1 MRLLLD
7 KAQVIGAIG
16 CRMDCRSRP
25 SLGGKVQTGGT
36 AAVHRPTTAMSR
48 PLNISEAASAAG
60 VSTKMIR
67 HYEQIGL
74 ISPAVRTEAGYRQ
87 YTVRDVSVLR
97 FIRQARR
104 LDFSMAQI
112 ADLLSLWTDRARTSR
127 EVKAIAQQHLQ
138 TVNERLRDL
147 QDMQAQLQALVEAC
161 HGDEQPTCAIL
172 DELALPGERGAQPV
186 RLGPPR
192 TKAADARGQASSP
205 QARGNPAADL
215 MAWTRSVAQP
225 TPEDE
230 PPA

>member
-1 MRLLLD
+1 
-7 KAQVIGAIG
+7 
-16 CRMDCRSRP
+16 
-25 SLGGKVQTGGT
+25 
-36 AAVHRPTTAMSR
+36 MSR

-112 ADLLSLWTDRARTSR
+112 ADLLSLWTDRARSSR
-127 EVKAIAQQHLQ
+127 EVKAIAQEHLKA
-138 TVNERLRDL
+138 VNERLRDL
-147 QDMQAQLQALVEAC
+147 QDMQAQLERLVAAC
-161 HGDEQPTCAIL
+161 HGDEQPNCAIL
-172 DELALPGERGAQPV
+172 DELAIRSERVPEQGQVIPRRVA
-186 RLGPPR
+186 GP
-192 TKAADARGQASSP
+192 DAPALACRSQAGVGS
-205 QARGNPAADL
+205 AADL
-215 MAWTRSVAQP
+215 TAWTRRIAQP
-225 TPEDE
+225 TPKDD